1 MAVEMSTSVTTTTL
15 AILAA
20 FTGTFASVVGAL
32 EPFLLVRKGSTL
44 RGPPVTIG
52 ELWALALVLLRSGET
67 ETMLDPRDSAAGLAV
82 WIEMDGSTLTELA
95 VVIGELGALV
105 LLRSG
110 KTGTNWIEPLDSAA
124 GTGLMDAA
132 AGSTK
137 TPPAVVVGK
146 LDPLALVLVRSGK
159 AGTMIEPL
167 DSPRGIGV
175 LDAVDGLEGDWPVF
189 VTVAVASLTA
199 CVIVTTLTRPSLVVV
214 TAEGA
219 CVGFGSGLGVFAAE
233 LPAAAVA
240 ETMNGFESSDSIAAL
255 FKSCPCAN

>member
-1 MAVEMSTSVTTTTL
+1 MEMSTSVTTTTL

-82 WIEMDGSTLTELA
+82 WIETDGSTLTELA

-124 GTGLMDAA
+124 GTGVLDEA

-137 TPPAVVVGK
+137 TPPAVVVVGK
-146 LDPLALVLVRSGK
+146 LDPLALVLGRSGK

-189 VTVAVASLTA
+189 VTVTVASLTA

-214 TAEGA
+214 TAAGA
-219 CVGFGSGLGVFAAE
+219 CVGFESGLGVFAAP
-233 LPAAAVA
+233 LPAAGVA
-240 ETMNGFESSDSIAAL
+240 ETMNGFESSDSMAAL
-255 FKSCPCAN
+255 FKSCPGAN